1 MRTRTKIGSMPWIT
15 PDETLD
21 LAVFPID
28 SILKQALSPEFDQFR
43 SGCMLLGSMASGSRP
58 EAGVYLVGLLRYYAS
73 DLQRLVVVAEQ
84 LAHFRDESSAHAL
97 LSEIQRVKSS
107 NTTRRYLGR
116 VLQSLARFP
125 SRLVELSLEEL
136 ANDTSF
142 SLKMRAKF
150 RDVLESTERG

>member
-1 MRTRTKIGSMPWIT
+1 MRTRSKIASMPWMT
-15 PDETLD
+15 PDATLD

-43 SGCMLLGSMASGSRP
+43 SGCILLGSMAGGSRP

-73 DLQRLVVVAEQ
+73 DLQRLEVVAEQ
-84 LAHFRDESSAHAL
+84 LAHFRDDSSAHAL
-97 LSEIQRVKSS
+97 LAELRRVKSS

-116 VLQSLARFP
+116 VLRSLARFP
-125 SRLVELSLEEL
+125 SRLVKPALEDL

-142 SLKMRAKF
+142 SAKIRAKF
-150 RDVLESTERG
+150 RDVLESTQRG